1 MVAVSLLALSYGW
14 LVERLTYAVQDRRLA
29 QLDRY
34 AFLALAV
41 FVSKALFGYGQA
53 YLMANVAQRLAM
65 QIRNEI
71 YAHLQRLSLAFFE
84 RRQTG
89 QLMASI
95 TSDVPVLQHSL
106 TTGIVE
112 GVTAPVIIVG
122 GTVYLFV
129 MNWQLALVSLTCLP
143 LMAACIVSAGRR
155 MRRYSA
161 QVQGALG
168 DISAVAEETLVG
180 VRIVRSFAMEEY
192 EIARF
197 GRQSLAALR
206 SIMRSVRVRAALSAL
221 VEMLGTLGVLIVI
234 WVAGHLALGTETT
247 DPKMVIPKLTAFLVI
262 LNQIGAA
269 ARNLGNV
276 HLNFQQVS
284 AAATR
289 IFELLDIEPE
299 IRERPGAI
307 ELPRLEGHV
316 RFENVS
322 FHYTEGPPVLDGID
336 FELLPGEIGAIVGA
350 TGAGKSTIANLIPRF
365 YDVQDGAVLI
375 DGIDVRD
382 ATLVSLRR
390 QVGIVPQ
397 ETMLFS
403 GTIRENIA
411 YGRLHASS
419 EEIEAAARAAYAHD
433 FIQRLPQGYDTI
445 VGERGQKL
453 SGGQRQ
459 RIAIARAV
467 LKDPRILILDEATS
481 SLDMRS
487 EKRVQE
493 ALEKLMVSRTTLII
507 AHRLS
512 TVRNADKIFVLD
524 GGRIVE
530 QGTYDDLLARDGVF
544 TRLVRAGSMTTEDRR
559 PRGRRTDTT
568 DDPTGRAPAP
578 PPVRGARSV
587 PTRPTP
593 TPRSS
598 VAAPTV
604 AGSQPVASDP
614 SASVGRSEA
623 TS

>member
-1 MVAVSLLALSYGW
+1 MVAVSLLALSYGL
-14 LVERLTYAVQDRRLA
+14 LVESLVEAVEHRRLG
-29 QLDRY
+29 QLDRF
-34 AFLALAV
+34 ALLAVAV
-41 FVSKALFGYGQA
+41 FVGKAIFGYGQQ
-53 YLMANVAQRLAM
+53 YLMANVAQRLALRV
-65 QIRNEI
+65 RNEI

-112 GVTAPVIIVG
+112 GVTAPIIIVG
-122 GTVYLFV
+122 GTTYLFIK
-129 MNWQLALVSLTCLP
+129 NWQLALVSLTCLP
-143 LMAACIVSAGRR
+143 LMAACIVTAGRR
-155 MRRYSA
+155 MRRYSG
-161 QVQGALG
+161 QVQSALS
-168 DISAVAEETLVG
+168 DISSVAEETLVG
-180 VRIVRSFAMEEY
+180 VRIVKSFAMEEH

-197 GRQSLAALR
+197 GLQSLAALR
-206 SIMRSVRVRAALSAL
+206 SIMRSVRVRAALSVL

-234 WVAGHLALGTETT
+234 WVAGHLALGGQMTSA
-247 DPKMVIPKLTAFLVI
+247 KLAGFLVI
-262 LNQIGAA
+262 LNQIGVA

-276 HLNFQQVS
+276 HLNFQQVN

-289 IFELLDIEPE
+289 IFDLLDVEPE
-299 IRERPGAI
+299 VRERPGAI

-316 RFENVS
+316 AFEDVS
-322 FHYTEGPPVLDGID
+322 FHYTDGPSVLQGVS
-336 FELLPGEIGAIVGA
+336 FELLSGEVGAIVGA

-365 YDVQDGAVLI
+365 YDVQGGAVRI

-382 ATLVSLRR
+382 ATLISLRR
-390 QVGIVPQ
+390 QIGIVPQ

-411 YGRLHASS
+411 YGRLQATA
-419 EEIEAAARAAYAHD
+419 EEIETAARAAYAHD
-433 FIQRLPQGYDTI
+433 FIQRLPHGYNTV

-487 EKRVQE
+487 EKLVQE

-512 TVRNADKIFVLD
+512 TVRNADKILVVE

-530 QGTYDDLLARDGVF
+530 QGTYDDLLALDGAF
-544 TRLVRAGSMTTEDRR
+544 ARQVRAGLV
-559 PRGRRTDTT
+559 PG
-568 DDPTGRAPAP
+568 AQC
-578 PPVRGARSV
+578 PVPGAEGKDS
-587 PTRPTP
+587 
-593 TPRSS
+593 
-598 VAAPTV
+598 A
-604 AGSQPVASDP
+604 P
-614 SASVGRSEA
+614 SAPSEPGAGHWAPGAGHGSAA
-623 TS
+623 TP